1 MGNTKFS
8 VIRRSAILVAI
19 LCAVMSGVA
28 FFSTSDCYAKTY
40 VTDNHVQAVIND
52 DGISGTLYFNDNT
65 YYKADAEL
73 GYTTPALTSIGE
85 TPLKDIIKFKNGGYV
100 SSISVQYGNGAC
112 TAKTYVNVNASGP
125 STFFNQGDLVFYDA
139 SGNHDGIG
147 VWRHDELKYN
157 AVLPGISGM
166 SKITKMVWY

>member
-1 MGNTKFS
+1 MGSIKFS
-8 VIRRSAILVAI
+8 VIKRSAILVAI
-19 LCAVMSGVA
+19 LCAVMFGVA
-28 FFSTSDCYAKTY
+28 FISTNNCYAKTY

-73 GYTTPALTSIGE
+73 GYTTPALTSIGD

-100 SSISVQYGNGAC
+100 SSISVHYGNGAC
-112 TAKTYVNVNASGP
+112 TAKTYVDVNAAGP

-139 SGNHDGIG
+139 SGNRGGIG
-147 VWRHDELKYN
+147 VWRHDELGYRT
-157 AVLPGISGM
+157 ALPGISGM
-166 SKITKMVWY
+166 GKVVKMVWY